1 MATHALPHL
10 ETPRCVLTL
19 LRPETAPLLCAYKE
33 RNLAH
38 LAPWEPAHN
47 PEFTLAQACEQAAHR
62 AWQGFEDGTAVQFL
76 ALDRASGE
84 MLAGCNFTNIVRGP
98 LQACYLGYS
107 VDQAFE
113 GQGLMREVVAAG
125 IRHMFH
131 TVGLHRIMA
140 NHMVAN
146 VRSARLLHAL
156 GFEREGYAR
165 AYLRIAGRWEDMV
178 LNALINPHGG

>member
-1 MATHALPHL
+1 MDIHTLPHL

-19 LRPETAPLLCAYKE
+19 LRPETSPLLCAYKE
-33 RNLAH
+33 RNLVH

-47 PEFTLAQACEQAAHR
+47 PDFSIAQACEQAAQR
-62 AWQGFEDGTAVQFL
+62 AWQGFEDGTAVQLL
-76 ALDRASGE
+76 ALDRASGD

-98 LQACYLGYS
+98 LQACHLGYS
-107 VDQAFE
+107 VDQAHE

-125 IRHMFH
+125 IRYMFD

-140 NHMVAN
+140 NHMATN
-146 VRSARLLHAL
+146 LRSARLLHAL

-178 LNALINPHGG
+178 LNALINPRD